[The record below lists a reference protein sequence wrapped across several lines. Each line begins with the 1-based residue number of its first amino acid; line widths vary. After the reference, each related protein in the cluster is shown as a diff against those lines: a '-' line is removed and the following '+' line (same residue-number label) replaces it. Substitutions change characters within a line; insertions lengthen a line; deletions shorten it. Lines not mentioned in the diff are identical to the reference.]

1 MNRNRR
7 TLSASLFA
15 LAGLSVLAVLAG
27 SLAGCSP
34 DDGPLA
40 PPPRGQGT
48 QFEMTSML
56 APGQEIERCRFFVAP
71 PEGLYI
77 RRDEVRYS
85 PGSHHV
91 LLYRTPYT
99 SLPTMDHRGNAVDP
113 TAVFDCPEGPGS
125 YFQVTGIIGG
135 AQSTHGDSMVDLPD
149 GVAVK
154 VAGGAVLL
162 MNTHYLNAS
171 PEPRQTTAR
180 INLYTVPKEEVRA
193 EAGVMFL
200 YNPFIRVPEG
210 GTASAR
216 LRCRI
221 NQDITLVNAQ
231 SHMHQRGVGYV
242 AELLAPGSAS
252 DAAIPERI
260 YENTAWEEV
269 PVKRFAEGKPIAAG
283 SFIDYRCDYR
293 NTEGREILQGPSA
306 RDEMCMFLGA
316 YYPYSR
322 EIEACTQPTYM
333 GSGTKSCSEAL
344 SCVQQSLSDQ
354 RKHIPCI
361 VDSCP
366 QVAAPLTAAYLC
378 MGGAVFGA
386 CKAACKADPTQ
397 CQSCVQATCMGDI
410 TACSAARCL

>member
-1 MNRNRR
+1 MNRDRSKR
-7 TLSASLFA
+7 TLSSSLFA
-15 LAGLSVLAVLAG
+15 LSVLSVLSG
-27 SLAGCSP
+27 GGCS
-34 DDGPLA
+34 DDGTLA
-40 PPPRGQGT
+40 PPPSGQGT
-48 QFEMTSML
+48 QLEMSSML
-56 APGQEIERCRFFVAP
+56 APGQEIERCRFFVVP
-71 PEGLYI
+71 QEGFYI

-99 SLPTMDHRGNAVDP
+99 SLPTMDQRGNPVDP
-113 TAVFDCPEGPGS
+113 TSVFDCPEGPGA

-135 AQSTHGDSMVDLPD
+135 AQSSHGDSMVDLPE

-154 VAGGAVLL
+154 IPGGAVLL

-180 INLYTVPKEEVRA
+180 INLYTIPKEQVRE

-200 YNPFIRVPEG
+200 YNPFIRVPAD

-216 LRCRI
+216 LRCRV

-252 DAAIPERI
+252 DAATPERI
-260 YENTAWEEV
+260 YESTAWEEV
-269 PVKRFAEGKPIAAG
+269 PVKRWAEGKRIAAG
-283 SFIDYRCDYR
+283 TSIDYRCDYR
-293 NTEGREILQGPSA
+293 NTENREVLQGPSS

-322 EIEACTQPTYM
+322 EVEACTQPTYM
-333 GSGTKSCSEAL
+333 GSGTKSCAEAL
-344 SCVQQSLSDQ
+344 NCVQQSFNDF

-366 QVAAPLTAAYLC
+366 QVAAPLTAAYRC
-378 MGGAVFGA
+378 MGSLGNGA
-386 CKAACKADPTQ
+386 CRETCKADPMQ
-397 CQSCVQATCMGDI
+397 CQSCVQTACMGDI
-410 TACSAARCL
+410 AACSAARCQ